1 MPVLDL
7 EKRKGLPSKLALIF
21 QRESVKM
28 AVSRLYYM
36 NKELASTLYKLTK
49 TMAVSD
55 LEKNEALPPKPG
67 LIFPTETVKIAV
79 SYQA

>member
-1 MPVLDL
+1 
-7 EKRKGLPSKLALIF
+7 
-21 QRESVKM
+21 
-28 AVSRLYYM
+28 
-36 NKELASTLYKLTK
+36 
-49 TMAVSD
+49 MAVSD

>member
-1 MPVLDL
+1 
-7 EKRKGLPSKLALIF
+7 
-21 QRESVKM
+21 M
-28 AVSRLYYM
+28 AVSRLVP
-36 NKELASTLYKLTK
+36 NPKELASTLYKLTK